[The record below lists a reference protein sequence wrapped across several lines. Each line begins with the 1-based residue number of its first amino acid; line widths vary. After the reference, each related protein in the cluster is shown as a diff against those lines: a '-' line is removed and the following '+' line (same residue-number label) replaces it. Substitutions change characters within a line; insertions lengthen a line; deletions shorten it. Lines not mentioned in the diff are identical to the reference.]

1 MDPLS
6 VVERYLG
13 AVETWPT
20 ITLRYLFVEEPTQRR
35 ILVVTKYLYLNNV
48 PVDEAVQCFTK
59 CNGGH
64 SEYVAATVRELYNLF
79 RPNMQKPAFRQF
91 GIEPGILQLIIAN
104 VREGR
109 SNERP
114 N

>member
-64 SEYVAATVRELYNLF
+64 SEYVAAQCASCTICSDLTCKSQLF
-79 RPNMQKPAFRQF
+79 DSLGMSQAFY
-91 GIEPGILQLIIAN
+91 
-104 VREGR
+104 
-109 SNERP
+109 S
-114 N
+114 